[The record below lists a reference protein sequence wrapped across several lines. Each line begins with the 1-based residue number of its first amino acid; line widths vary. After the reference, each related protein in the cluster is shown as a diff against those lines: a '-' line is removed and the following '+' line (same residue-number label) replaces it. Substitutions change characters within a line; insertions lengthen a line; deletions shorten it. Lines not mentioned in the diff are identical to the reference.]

1 VREAII
7 SCLYGDHVGP
17 PPLDHLRSL
26 NCIRTDIYS
35 EFSRRPEIEHDI
47 ISAVALDL
55 EITRICTFQDQIDEA
70 GGALSTARN
79 IGITCNKA
87 PASPDSALL
96 MARGIR
102 WLSDKSARSL
112 ALSQLNI
119 GSGLDVGATDSL
131 LH

>member
-1 VREAII
+1 
-7 SCLYGDHVGP
+7 
-17 PPLDHLRSL
+17 
-26 NCIRTDIYS
+26 
-35 EFSRRPEIEHDI
+35 
-47 ISAVALDL
+47 
-55 EITRICTFQDQIDEA
+55 
-70 GGALSTARN
+70 
-79 IGITCNKA
+79 
-87 PASPDSALL
+87 LL